1 MSFKR
6 ETQVLIGGKV
16 ITLSGYESE
25 EYMQKIA
32 MYVNNK
38 MAELT
43 DQDGFSRLSKDMLG
57 ILLALNITDDLFKGK
72 QEVQNLQVEIDE
84 KDKQLYDLKHEL
96 VDSQM
101 KKESTKSEAQAL
113 EAQIAELKKI
123 IEQKDNELNEYIN
136 TFDK

>member
-38 MAELT
+38 MAELS
-43 DQDGFSRLSKDMLG
+43 DQEGFNRLSKDMLG
-57 ILLALNITDDLFKGK
+57 ILLALNIADDLFKVK
-72 QEVQNLQVEIDE
+72 QEVHNLQVEIDE

-96 VDSQM
+96 VDSQI
-101 KKESTKSEAQAL
+101 KNDNTLNETKEL
-113 EAQIAELKKI
+113 EKKI
-123 IEQKDNELNEYIN
+123 EDLYKLIEEKDNELNEYIN
-136 TFDK
+136 TFG